1 MWNIFLKRKNYGNW
15 KTKELA
21 ILRIF
26 LDCKLLVKNQQCID
40 LEVLITCNFLKDS
53 VIAAFEEVFI
63 FI

>member
-1 MWNIFLKRKNYGNW
+1 MVIK

-26 LDCKLLVKNQQCID
+26 LDCKLPVKNHQCID
-40 LEVLITCNFLKDS
+40 LEVSITCNFLKNS
-53 VIAAFEEVFI
+53 VIAAFEEVFT

>member
-1 MWNIFLKRKNYGNW
+1 MKYFFKTQKNYDNL

-26 LDCKLLVKNQQCID
+26 LDCKLPVKNHQCID
-40 LEVLITCNFLKDS
+40 LEVLVTCNFLKDS
-53 VIAAFEEVFI
+53 VTAAFEEVFI